1 LGKEIESVLKS
12 DIDKKWLKMV
22 SPQYTVEK
30 WDCPLFNV
38 APLEFDGML
47 ALDGIRFYF
56 SDNKATVYVVSIV
69 RGDPF
74 RVVSESYFMAVY
86 SPIQVKAEEL
96 KLPFGRTWKI
106 WHSKFLEEIN
116 YSDLLFASAP
126 EEDRFQYFIGSDDEC
141 IEFVSGKVNVEVFS
155 DTNFEKVFE
164 KDVNTS
170 ISLFKSDLEA
180 KK

>member
-1 LGKEIESVLKS
+1 MPGKEIGLVSKS
-12 DIDKKWLKMV
+12 DTDKKWLKTV

-38 APLEFDGML
+38 APLEFEGML
-47 ALDGIRFYF
+47 ILDSIRFYF

-86 SPIQVKAEEL
+86 CPIQEKAEEL
-96 KLPFGRTWKI
+96 KRPFGRTWKV

-116 YSDLLFASAP
+116 YSDLLFAGAP

-141 IEFVSGKVNVEVFS
+141 VEFISGKVNIEVFANTNFVEVF
-155 DTNFEKVFE
+155 EKHASA
-164 KDVNTS
+164 S
-170 ISLFKSDLEA
+170 ISVLKSDM
-180 KK
+180 KKK